1 MADSTNLVQ
10 LIKKIAMDAVDASKQ
25 CDYRV
30 GIVTSTDPLKIKLS
44 NSLTLE
50 EDFLHLTQNVTDYI
64 TDVSITTDYSWETQE
79 QETHKHGIVIEKKE
93 ITIHNAL
100 QEGEQ
105 VLMMRKAGGQEYV
118 VIDRMVS

>member
-50 EDFLHLTQNVTDYI
+50 EEFLHLTQNVTDYI

>member
-1 MADSTNLVQ
+1 MADSNLVQ

>member
-1 MADSTNLVQ
+1 M
-10 LIKKIAMDAVDASKQ
+10 
-25 CDYRV
+25 
-30 GIVTSTDPLKIKLS
+30 
-44 NSLTLE
+44 
-50 EDFLHLTQNVTDYI
+50 
-64 TDVSITTDYSWETQE
+64 SITTDYSWETQE

>member
-1 MADSTNLVQ
+1 MADSNLVQ

-79 QETHKHGIVIEKKE
+79 QETYKHGIVIEKKE

>member
-1 MADSTNLVQ
+1 MADSNLVQ
-10 LIKKIAMDAVDASKQ
+10 LIKKIAMDAVNASKQ